1 MDLSTPLLAACHW
14 LERTPLSMAI
24 RQSSLLFNGI
34 VAIHTLG
41 IIFTVGTI
49 FLVDLRLLG
58 FGLRREPV
66 SDVLQQILPWT
77 WSGFAVMFTT
87 GALLF
92 CAEAVTVFGSI
103 SFRIKIALILLAGL
117 NALVFH
123 KTVYRGA
130 RAWSLESPTPPR
142 ARLAA
147 VLSLTFW
154 IGVVGAGR
162 AIAYEVYK

>member
-1 MDLSTPLLAACHW
+1 MGISAELLAVCRW
-14 LERTPLSMAI
+14 LERMPVGMAI

-41 IIFTVGTI
+41 IILTVGTI
-49 FLVDLRLLG
+49 SLVDLRLLG

-66 SDVLQQILPWT
+66 SDVLQQVLPLTWT
-77 WSGFAVMFTT
+77 GFALMFTS

-92 CAEAVTVFGSI
+92 CAEATTVFGSI
-103 SFRIKIALILLAGL
+103 AFRIKIALILLAGL

-130 RAWSLESPTPPR
+130 SAWALEAPTPGR
-142 ARLAA
+142 ARLAG